1 MGMRAR
7 SYAPCSP
14 VEHRAAR
21 ESVGAGAAERQPH
34 LALVQSPAERRPSR
48 SSPICAMADRV
59 PSEPAFSRFAQWPAE
74 RRTPASSPLPIRANP
89 ASGLHRRQLA
99 CTSSVRRWASGCGCS
114 SVMARCS
121 SVPARLLVGAG
132 AVLVRDDAVL
142 VGAGAVLVRVGGRR
156 VLQCREAWPVGRP
169 DAAYARRTTW
179 PCRSRSAVSWRRAA
193 SSI

>member
-1 MGMRAR
+1 MRAR

-132 AVLVRDDAVL
+132 AVLVR
-142 VGAGAVLVRVGGRR
+142 VGGRR